1 MNILDILGAAIGLVF
16 VFSEYKASRW
26 LWPSSLLM
34 AAFYAVINFRIGW
47 YANTGICVYNFLIS
61 IYGLLVWRG
70 LVERRQ
76 KMERRHP
83 AGKDDA
89 EPLGDAGKMPA
100 VHDDAGKMPAL
111 HDNAGKM
118 PAVQEKPAVQE
129 ERPVTSCP
137 ARLWPWLLLATAAL
151 TLLFR
156 WLLPLLGEATMPLLD
171 GLSAALGIVGMWMLS
186 QKYWEQWLFWLV
198 SEPILAYIYFATGY
212 TASAVMYIIY
222 EVFVIMGIIRW
233 KKLSIS

>member
-83 AGKDDA
+83 AGKDNA
-89 EPLGDAGKMPA
+89 EPLGDAGK
-100 VHDDAGKMPAL
+100 V
-111 HDNAGKM
+111 
-118 PAVQEKPAVQE
+118 PAVQEMPAVQE

-137 ARLWPWLLLATAAL
+137 LRYWPWLLLATAAL

-171 GLSAALGIVGMWMLS
+171 GLSAALGIVGMWMLA
-186 QKYWEQWLFWLV
+186 QKYWQQWLFWLV
-198 SEPILAYIYFATGY
+198 SEPILAYIYFSTGY
-212 TASAVMYIIY
+212 TASAVMYVIY

>member
-47 YANTGICVYNFLIS
+47 YANTGICIYNFLIS

-83 AGKDDA
+83 AGKDNA

-100 VHDDAGKMPAL
+100 LHDD
-111 HDNAGKM
+111 AGKM

-171 GLSAALGIVGMWMLS
+171 ALSAALGIVGMWMLS

-212 TASAVMYIIY
+212 TASAVMYVIY

>member
-47 YANTGICVYNFLIS
+47 YANAGICVYNFLIS

-70 LVERRQ
+70 LLTSHRSS
-76 KMERRHP
+76 H
-83 AGKDDA
+83 
-89 EPLGDAGKMPA
+89 
-100 VHDDAGKMPAL
+100 
-111 HDNAGKM
+111 NT
-118 PAVQEKPAVQE
+118 EK

-137 ARLWPWLLLATAAL
+137 LRLWPWLLLATAAL

-171 GLSAALGIVGMWMLS
+171 ALSAALGIVGMWMLS
-186 QKYWEQWLFWLV
+186 QKYWQQWLFWLV

-212 TASAVMYIIY
+212 TASAVMYLVY
-222 EVFVIMGIIRW
+222 EVFCILGIVRW
-233 KKLSIS
+233 RRQSLNHSSNQTPKQ

>member
-47 YANTGICVYNFLIS
+47 YANTGICIYNFLIS

-83 AGKDDA
+83 AGKDNA

-100 VHDDAGKMPAL
+100 D
-111 HDNAGKM
+111 
-118 PAVQEKPAVQE
+118 QE

-212 TASAVMYIIY
+212 TASAVMYVIY

>member
-1 MNILDILGAAIGLVF
+1 MNTIDIVGAAIGLVF
-16 VFSEYKASRW
+16 IFSEYKASRW

-34 AAFYAVINFRIGW
+34 AAFYTVINFRIGW

-76 KMERRHP
+76 KMERRHS
-83 AGKDDA
+83 AGKDNA
-89 EPLGDAGKMPA
+89 EPL
-100 VHDDAGKMPAL
+100 DD
-111 HDNAGKM
+111 AGKM

-171 GLSAALGIVGMWMLS
+171 ALSAALGIVGMWMLS

-212 TASAVMYIIY
+212 TASAVMYVIY

>member
-47 YANTGICVYNFLIS
+47 YANTGICIYNFLIS

-83 AGKDDA
+83 AGKDNA

-100 VHDDAGKMPAL
+100 V
-111 HDNAGKM
+111 
-118 PAVQEKPAVQE
+118 QE

-137 ARLWPWLLLATAAL
+137 LRYWPWLLLATAAL

-186 QKYWEQWLFWLV
+186 QKYWQQWLFWLV
-198 SEPILAYIYFATGY
+198 SEPILAYIYFSTGY
-212 TASAVMYIIY
+212 TASAVMYLVY
-222 EVFVIMGIIRW
+222 EVFCILGIVRW
-233 KKLSIS
+233 RRQSLNHSSNQTPKQ

>member
-76 KMERRHP
+76 KMERRHS
-83 AGKDDA
+83 AGKDNA
-89 EPLGDAGKMPA
+89 EPL
-100 VHDDAGKMPAL
+100 DD
-111 HDNAGKM
+111 AGKM

-171 GLSAALGIVGMWMLS
+171 ALSAALGIVGMWMLS

-212 TASAVMYIIY
+212 TASAVMYVIY

>member
-1 MNILDILGAAIGLVF
+1 MNLLDILGAAIGLVF

-47 YANTGICVYNFLIS
+47 YANAGICVYNFLIS

-70 LVERRQ
+70 LLNTKRST
-76 KMERRHP
+76 
-83 AGKDDA
+83 
-89 EPLGDAGKMPA
+89 L
-100 VHDDAGKMPAL
+100 
-111 HDNAGKM
+111 NT
-118 PAVQEKPAVQE
+118 EK
-129 ERPVTSCP
+129 ERPVASCP
-137 ARLWPWLLLATAAL
+137 LRLWPWLLLATAAL

-171 GLSAALGIVGMWMLS
+171 ALSAALGIVGMWMLS
-186 QKYWEQWLFWLV
+186 QKYWQQWLFWLV

-212 TASAVMYIIY
+212 TASAVMYLVY
-222 EVFVIMGIIRW
+222 EVFCILGIVRW
-233 KKLSIS
+233 RRQSLNHSSNQTPKQ

>member
-1 MNILDILGAAIGLVF
+1 LNILDILGAAIGLVF

-47 YANTGICVYNFLIS
+47 YANTGICIYNFLIS

-83 AGKDDA
+83 AGKDNA
-89 EPLGDAGKMPA
+89 EPL
-100 VHDDAGKMPAL
+100 DDAGKMPT
-111 HDNAGKM
+111 
-118 PAVQEKPAVQE
+118 VQE
-129 ERPVTSCP
+129 ERPVASCP
-137 ARLWPWLLLATAAL
+137 LRLWPWLLLATAAL

-171 GLSAALGIVGMWMLS
+171 ALSAALGIVGMWMLS
-186 QKYWEQWLFWLV
+186 QKYWQQWLFWLV

-212 TASAVMYIIY
+212 TASAVMYLVY
-222 EVFVIMGIIRW
+222 EVFCILGIVRW
-233 KKLSIS
+233 RRQSLNHSSNQTPKQ

>member
-47 YANTGICVYNFLIS
+47 YANTGICIYNFLIS

-83 AGKDDA
+83 VGKDNA
-89 EPLGDAGKMPA
+89 EPL
-100 VHDDAGKMPAL
+100 DD
-111 HDNAGKM
+111 AGKM

-212 TASAVMYIIY
+212 TASAVMYVIY

>member
-83 AGKDDA
+83 AGKDNA

-100 VHDDAGKMPAL
+100 VHDDAGKMPT
-111 HDNAGKM
+111 
-118 PAVQEKPAVQE
+118 VQEKPAVQE

-212 TASAVMYIIY
+212 TASAVMYVIY

>member
-83 AGKDDA
+83 AGKDNA

-100 VHDDAGKMPAL
+100 D
-111 HDNAGKM
+111 
-118 PAVQEKPAVQE
+118 QE

-212 TASAVMYIIY
+212 TASAVMYVIY

-233 KKLSIS
+233 EKLSIS